1 MTSRHEVRLHRMG
14 RWWALDVPGLDLH
27 SQCRTLDEAEVLAR
41 DLIAEASGTAPERV
55 AVHLV
60 VPELAPEL
68 DAVAGARR
76 RREAA
81 VAAEREAVA
90 AAVRILVDTLGI
102 GQGDVSR
109 LLGLSPDEVAQLTP
123 RPVSRSGAAHLSRV
137 APPGLPRP
145 RPTTARRPHGVSHG
159 GPSPR

>member
-14 RWWALDVPGLDLH
+14 RWWALDIPGLDLH
-27 SQCRTLDEAEVLAR
+27 SQCRTLDEAEDLAR
-41 DLIAEASGTAPERV
+41 ELLAQALGTSPERV
-55 AVHLV
+55 AVRLV

-90 AAVRILVDTLGI
+90 SAVRILVDTLGI
-102 GQGDVSR
+102 GQGDVGR
-109 LLGLSPDEVAQLTP
+109 LLGLTPDEVARLTP
-123 RPVSRSGAAHLSRV
+123 RRSSRSSATHLTHV
-137 APPGLPRP
+137 PPPGIPRP
-145 RPTTARRPHGVSHG
+145 HVTT
-159 GPSPR
+159 PR